1 VNESATML
9 LGAWS
14 TFFVMLGSS
23 SAALT
28 GLMFVVIGMV
38 MAAARTQ
45 RSHDGI
51 SVFSTPTVV
60 HLGAALLVSAIYL
73 APWRALTMPAVL
85 TALAGGAGIVY
96 MSLLVFRTRKLYAY
110 RADAEDW
117 AWYNVLP
124 FVAYGALCAGGLLE
138 LANPPRAMFTIA
150 GGAVL
155 LVFVAIHNAWDIV
168 TFVATG
174 QMNSDR

>member
-1 VNESATML
+1 MSESATAL

-28 GLMFVVIGMV
+28 GLMFVVIGIV
-38 MAAARTQ
+38 TSGVRAQ
-45 RSHDGI
+45 SSHDGI

-60 HLGAALLVSAIYL
+60 HLCAVLLISAIFL

-85 TALAGGAGIVY
+85 TALAGGAGIAY
-96 MSLLVFRTRKLYAY
+96 MLLLAYRTRKFDRY

-124 FVAYGALCAGGLLE
+124 FVAYGALCAGGLLA
-138 LANPPRAMFTIA
+138 LSNPARATFTIA
-150 GGAVL
+150 GAAVL
-155 LVFVAIHNAWDIV
+155 LVFIAIRNAWDIV
-168 TFVATG
+168 TYIATG